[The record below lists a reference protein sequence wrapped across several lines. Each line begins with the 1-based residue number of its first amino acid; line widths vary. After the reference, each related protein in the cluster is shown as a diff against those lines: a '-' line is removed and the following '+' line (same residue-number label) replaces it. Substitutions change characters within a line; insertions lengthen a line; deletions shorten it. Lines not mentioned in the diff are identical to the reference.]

1 MKDFFYLILKAPAK
15 SYEDVIIIV
24 CHDFTLH
31 ENQSENQN
39 GTVTR
44 DACDNQTLT
53 VFVASTLYKVYS
65 LSDQCLSTGG
75 LLPKSG
81 SRTWSEWVAECV
93 AQFNAHGQ
101 MWVPRPDQLRTTAS
115 DSTL

>member
-1 MKDFFYLILKAPAK
+1 MKDFFYVILKAPAK
-15 SYEDVIIIV
+15 RYEDVIIIV
-24 CHDFTLH
+24 SHDIKLH

-39 GTVTR
+39 GSVTR

-75 LLPKSG
+75 LRPKSG

-93 AQFNAHGQ
+93 AQFSAHGK
-101 MWVPRPDQLRTTAS
+101 MWVPRPDQLRTTAL